1 MKLLFD
7 FFPILLF
14 FVGYKFF
21 GIFAATIIA
30 MIASLLQVGFFWF
43 KHRRI
48 EIAHAVTL
56 ILILVLG
63 TATLFLHDAIFI
75 KCKPTAIYWVFS
87 LLFLGSQLI
96 GSKPFIQRLMDD
108 KISLPPNV
116 WQRLN
121 LSWAGFFVL
130 MGGINLYVAYK
141 FSTDIWVN
149 FKLFGTLGSTIVF
162 GILQSLY
169 MAKYLKNPQDNNIFK
184 NSANSAENR

>member
-7 FFPILLF
+7 FFPIVLF
-14 FVGYKFF
+14 FIGYKFY
-21 GIFAATIIA
+21 GIFIATIIG

-48 EIAHAVTL
+48 EITHAITL

-63 TATLFLHDAIFI
+63 AATLFLHNAIFI
-75 KCKPTAIYWVFS
+75 KWKPTAIYWVFS

-96 GSKPFIQRLMDD
+96 GTKPFIQHLMGD
-108 KISLPPNV
+108 KITLPQNV

-121 LSWAGFFVL
+121 LSWAMFFVL
-130 MGGINLYVAYK
+130 MGGINLYVAYQ
-141 FSTDIWVN
+141 FSTDVWVN

-162 GILQSLY
+162 GILQSIY
-169 MAKYLKNPQDNNIFK
+169 ILKVSRLDT
-184 NSANSAENR
+184 